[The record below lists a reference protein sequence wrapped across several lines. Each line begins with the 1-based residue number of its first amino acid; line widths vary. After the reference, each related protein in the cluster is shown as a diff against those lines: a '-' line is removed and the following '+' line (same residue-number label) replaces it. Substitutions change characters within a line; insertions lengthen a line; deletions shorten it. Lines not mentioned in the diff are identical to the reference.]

1 MFGLR
6 TVARAMPSL
15 AMRAALPKTMVSPAM
30 IARVGS
36 VQSLRAFSNSPL
48 AWNKGKPM
56 A

>member
-15 AMRAALPKTMVSPAM
+15 AMRALPKTMVSPAM

-36 VQSLRAFSNSPL
+36 VQTLRAFSNSPL